1 MERTTETHYPSGVAG
16 RKRHEPGEF
25 PANLTPWL
33 ALERLGVT
41 VRRLPT
47 ADGAFTAE
55 AAVLLNMQPRTVGR
69 YEAGDSVP
77 HPAQQAG
84 MLSILRA
91 ELKKRARRKP
101 SAG

>member
-25 PANLTPWL
+25 PANLK
-33 ALERLGVT
+33 ALREQLGLT
-41 VRRLPT
+41 Q
-47 ADGAFTAE
+47 FE